1 MFSYEE
7 VEHALGSLAEQR
19 YVESEGDRW
28 KATSQGLAIRETL
41 LGTRVCVVSGHEHI
55 PRL

>member
-1 MFSYEE
+1 VFSYEE